1 MTASDIRQRLR
12 RWHDDAELI
21 MALLDA
27 HDRIASAQH
36 DEAKRLFKKLREEFR
51 EAAASLSRQDAEQFG
66 RSSVRADT
74 TPNTKWYS
82 ALEAESQAMDY
93 CQDGLIWSITGY
105 RRSPPKPS

>member
-1 MTASDIRQRLR
+1 M
-12 RWHDDAELI
+12 

-74 TPNTKWYS
+74 TPNTKWYG
-82 ALEAESQAMDY
+82 ALEAVSQAMDLLPGWLNLV
-93 CQDGLIWSITGY
+93 DHRL
-105 RRSPPKPS
+105 PPVPSQAS